1 MRNEF
6 VRGERQFR
14 VLLRVGHHG
23 HERHLAAG
31 AGRRGHGDERRQIG
45 VQDLGALQ
53 RGEIDALA
61 GKRGG
66 RALRRVD
73 DAALP
78 EYVYCEISGYKGAGR
93 NGIYVAFDFGQPMT
107 KKNRLIT
114 DAGGRAITF
123 NSCID
128 ALNYMVCRGWEFVQ
142 AYAAGEDNDFS
153 CMLLRMP
160 TSKMSAAQRQVM
172 LEAAMKTGE

>member
-1 MRNEF
+1 MK
-6 VRGERQFR
+6 QAII
-14 VLLRVGHHG
+14 LLACLYCRLFATGQ
-23 HERHLAAG
+23 EP
-31 AGRRGHGDERRQIG
+31 
-45 VQDLGALQ
+45 VQDAVGKML
-53 RGEIDALA
+53 LA
-61 GKRGG
+61 TPPS
-66 RALRRVD
+66 
-73 DAALP
+73 LP

-93 NGIYVAFDFGQPMT
+93 NGIYVGFDFGQPMT
-107 KKNRLIT
+107 KKNRLII
-114 DAGGRAITF
+114 DAEGRTITF

-172 LEAAMKTGE
+172 LDAAMKTGE

>member
-1 MRNEF
+1 MKPA
-6 VRGERQFR
+6 VILLTCLYCWLPAAGQAPAQDAVGK
-14 VLLRVGHHG
+14 VLL
-23 HERHLAAG
+23 ATPP
-31 AGRRGHGDERRQIG
+31 
-45 VQDLGALQ
+45 
-53 RGEIDALA
+53 
-61 GKRGG
+61 
-66 RALRRVD
+66 
-73 DAALP
+73 ALP

-142 AYAAGEDNDFS
+142 AYA
-153 CMLLRMP
+153 CLLY
-160 TSKMSAAQRQVM
+160 TSPSPRDCS
-172 LEAAMKTGE
+172 

>member
-1 MRNEF
+1 MRMKPA
-6 VRGERQFR
+6 VILLTCLYCWLPAAGQAPAQDAVGK
-14 VLLRVGHHG
+14 VLL
-23 HERHLAAG
+23 ATPP
-31 AGRRGHGDERRQIG
+31 
-45 VQDLGALQ
+45 
-53 RGEIDALA
+53 
-61 GKRGG
+61 
-66 RALRRVD
+66 
-73 DAALP
+73 ALP

-142 AYAAGEDNDFS
+142 AYAAGEDRRRGGSD
-153 CMLLRMP
+153 
-160 TSKMSAAQRQVM
+160 
-172 LEAAMKTGE
+172 